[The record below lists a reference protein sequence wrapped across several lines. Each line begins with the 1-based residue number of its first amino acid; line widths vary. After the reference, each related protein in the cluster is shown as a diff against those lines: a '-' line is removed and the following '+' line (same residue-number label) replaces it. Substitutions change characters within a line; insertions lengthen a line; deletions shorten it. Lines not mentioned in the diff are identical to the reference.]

1 MGHSP
6 PPKNPDGQQEG
17 EYEVVQLVQGEHY
30 QTRSERSIV
39 LPIVSCVVGLE
50 VITLLVC

>member
-30 QTRSERSIV
+30 QKKFLRV
-39 LPIVSCVVGLE
+39 WVIVSDSDSSD
-50 VITLLVC
+50 T